1 MRAILCL
8 ARGQVVRAS
17 TEYIVDVES
26 LQLKVQYCVE
36 RAEQAKRDDVRRRWL
51 EAADS
56 WRLAIEYRIIV
67 PDLIADWTNLKLV
80 AAGQPVPSPGK
91 RRLGGPRLGLGLEPA
106 PVEKLAFQ
114 HGEEALANGIV
125 VGVSD

>member
-1 MRAILCL
+1 MMPNE
-8 ARGQVVRAS
+8 Q
-17 TEYIVDVES
+17 TIVDRDTEWRLQQARALS

-36 RAEQAKRDDVRRRWL
+36 RAEQAKRGDVRQRWL

-80 AAGQPVPSPGK
+80 AAGQPVPSPGT
-91 RRLGGPRLGLGLEPA
+91 RRP
-106 PVEKLAFQ
+106 
-114 HGEEALANGIV
+114 
-125 VGVSD
+125 D